1 MNRLLEQG
9 YFLRAVEQAASM
21 GLDRDRIREMQLQAL
36 WQMSAVYRNDPGTKK
51 LAEQYGFS
59 RSRVVEILS
68 ELAKKKREEG
78 EEKPM
83 QPCYN
88 QASGKYL
95 AFEEWLEQFGKNWR
109 NL

>member
-9 YFLRAVEQAASM
+9 HFLRAAEQAASM

-59 RSRVVEILS
+59 RSPVVEILS
-68 ELAKKKREEG
+68 DLAKKKREAG
-78 EEKPM
+78 EEKSM
-83 QPCYN
+83 QPCYS

-95 AFEEWLEQFGKNWR
+95 AFEEWLEQLGKN
-109 NL
+109 